1 MTMEKFDHD
10 LVTTIQNLKADPDV
24 IKALNLVKEQ
34 LPEMIELQ
42 KELALIEAPSFHEKR
57 KAERYAELLKEA
69 GLEDVLID
77 EHFNVIGRVSGIGQT
92 GKSVLLEGHLDTVFS
107 FGDVKGVTVDELGR
121 IHCPGICDD
130 TRALVANLSVLKA
143 LKSVG
148 IRPYHDIIIAGTVCE
163 EGLGGMMGMRT
174 VLDSLEK
181 ETEILA
187 SISIDGATN
196 DRFYANATGMLD
208 WSVTFTGPGGHAW
221 TAFGIPSALHAACRA
236 ATLVADIELPTNP
249 KTITTVSLIEGGQA
263 IHGIAQKCTFKINAR
278 SDSQEALE
286 ELNCQMIKA
295 FELGAKLENERWGKT
310 DVIKVTYEK
319 LLNIPAGNQ
328 DDNCR
333 IIQAAK
339 LVTEAIG
346 INPTFMPGGSTNA
359 NIAIG
364 KGIPAVCFG
373 RGGEEYGQHT
383 LDEWFNPEGV
393 EACEQKSILMLLTL
407 AGLDERIK
415 PLAETLK

>member
-1 MTMEKFDHD
+1 MSVQEFDQD
-10 LVTTIQNLKADPDV
+10 LVETIQKLKTEPDV
-24 IKALNLVKEQ
+24 IKALTYVKEQ

-42 KELALIEAPSFHEKR
+42 KELALIEAPSFHEKK

-69 GLEDVLID
+69 GLEDVLLD
-77 EHFNVIGRVSGIGQT
+77 DHYNVIGRISGVGHT

-107 FGDVKGVTVDELGR
+107 FGDVKGVTVDEQG
-121 IHCPGICDD
+121 CDD

-163 EGLGGMMGMRT
+163 EGLGGMLGMRT

-181 ETEILA
+181 KTEILA

-196 DRFYANATGMLD
+196 DRFYANATGMVD

-221 TAFGIPSALHAACRA
+221 TAFGIPSAVHAASRA

-286 ELNCQMIKA
+286 ELNCRMIKA
-295 FELGAKLENERWGKT
+295 FEQGAKLENERWGKT
-310 DVIKVTYEK
+310 DIVKVTYEK

-346 INPTFMPGGSTNA
+346 IKPIFMPGGSTNA

-407 AGLDERIK
+407 AGLDERIN
-415 PLAETLK
+415 PLGETL

>member
-1 MTMEKFDHD
+1 M
-10 LVTTIQNLKADPDV
+10 
-24 IKALNLVKEQ
+24 
-34 LPEMIELQ
+34 
-42 KELALIEAPSFHEKR
+42 
-57 KAERYAELLKEA
+57 
-69 GLEDVLID
+69 
-77 EHFNVIGRVSGIGQT
+77 
-92 GKSVLLEGHLDTVFS
+92 
-107 FGDVKGVTVDELGR
+107 
-121 IHCPGICDD
+121 
-130 TRALVANLSVLKA
+130 
-143 LKSVG
+143 
-148 IRPYHDIIIAGTVCE
+148 
-163 EGLGGMMGMRT
+163 
-174 VLDSLEK
+174 
-181 ETEILA
+181 
-187 SISIDGATN
+187 
-196 DRFYANATGMLD
+196 
-208 WSVTFTGPGGHAW
+208 
-221 TAFGIPSALHAACRA
+221 
-236 ATLVADIELPTNP
+236 
-249 KTITTVSLIEGGQA
+249 SLIEGGQA

-295 FELGAKLENERWGKT
+295 FEQGAKLENERWGKT
-310 DVIKVTYEK
+310 DIVKVTYEK

-346 INPTFMPGGSTNA
+346 IKPTFMPGGSTNA

-407 AGLDERIK
+407 AGSFQRIK
-415 PLAETLK
+415 MPKVLRILGIFFIKRTCWRVTMASFRNKGKGSFSSRFSHWSEYVFLTLLNSTDAKYSQFFHYCPH

>member
-1 MTMEKFDHD
+1 MTMEKLDHD

-69 GLEDVLID
+69 GLEDVSID
-77 EHFNVIGRVSGIGQT
+77 DHFNVVGRISGIRHT

-107 FGDVKGVTVDELGR
+107 FGDVKGVTVDEQGR

-181 ETEILA
+181 KTEILA

-196 DRFYANATGMLD
+196 DRFYANATGMVD

-286 ELNCQMIKA
+286 ELNRQMVQA
-295 FELGAKLENERWGKT
+295 FEQGAKLENERWGKT

-346 INPTFMPGGSTNA
+346 IKPTFMPGGSTNA